1 MTGTV
6 TIKGVAYETVASRL
20 DAAHATG
27 IRPKGIKS
35 VATSPMEVAGRIVV
49 CATVVFEDGR
59 EFSGISEAKLDAT
72 SGADRDAPIECAETS
87 AVGRA
92 LANAGYH
99 GSEGLAS
106 KDEIRSAQSR
116 GARFTPRPAAPVPTG
131 AAPRPAPTNGTPR
144 LAQGLEGPPEDDPF
158 AGIEPAAPP
167 APRAGSPTGY
177 AAPGLA
183 SDQQRKLLRKF
194 DFTEEADDPNLTKTA
209 ASELIERGIAAQRS
223 RR

>member
-20 DAAHATG
+20 DAAHDTG

-106 KDEIRSAQSR
+106 KDEIRSAQAR
-116 GARFTPRPAAPVPTG
+116 GARFSPRPQNTTARPVPTDG
-131 AAPRPAPTNGTPR
+131 RPR
-144 LAQGLEGPPEDDPF
+144 LAQGLEGPPDEDPF

-183 SDQQRKLLRKF
+183 SDKQRELLRKF
-194 DFTEEADDPNLTKTA
+194 DFSEEADDPNLTKTA